1 LKIPG
6 FNDDGTVGKAVR
18 MRRTWYRRRLRTQRV
33 LVAVFVG
40 AVIASACWQNAA
52 SYLSSPS
59 SSGQGSKP
67 TADWLG
73 ARGNVNKN
81 FAAMAEHP
89 AKPAK
94 RLVSVP
100 GVYPYSVIPGGMK
113 DASDLR
119 YAALRDYV
127 VRQHYA
133 HFNFANAQLV
143 RATEARE
150 VYLSY
155 RIRNTVF
162 WTRKKVRLHPGELLL
177 TDGKITARTRCG
189 NQVSDT
195 AKPEVSDEE
204 PAVDVLDQPV
214 LVADAPPFPARPALA
229 AQGLPSAAAPPDFF
243 SGGFN
248 FPYAPIGVPLP
259 SGGCHPGEVLIDGAC
274 HHPKHHHKPPTTP
287 EPSTMILV
295 SSGLALIG
303 WRYRRTQGQ
312 VSA

>member
-1 LKIPG
+1 MNIPIS
-6 FNDDGTVGKAVR
+6 NDGTVGKRVR
-18 MRRTWYRRRLRTQRV
+18 IRRSWYRRRLRTQRM

-40 AVIASACWQNAA
+40 ALIAAACWQNAA
-52 SYLSSPS
+52 SYLSRS
-59 SSGQGSKP
+59 SSWRDSKP
-67 TADWLG
+67 AHESVW
-73 ARGNVNKN
+73 ARGNVHKN
-81 FAAMAEHP
+81 LATLAERP
-89 AKPAK
+89 PKPAK
-94 RLVSVP
+94 LSAGVP
-100 GVYPYSVIPGGMK
+100 GVYPYSIVPGGLK

-133 HFNFANAQLV
+133 HFNFANAQLL

-150 VYLSY
+150 VFLSY

-177 TDGKITARTRCG
+177 TDGKITARARCG
-189 NQVSDT
+189 NQISDT

-214 LVADAPPFPARPALA
+214 LLADAPPFPARPALV
-229 AQGLPSAAAPPDFF
+229 AQGLSNAAAPPDLF
-243 SGGFN
+243 SGGFI

-259 SGGCHPGEVLIDGAC
+259 SGGCRTGEDRIDGVC
-274 HHPKHHHKPPTTP
+274 HKRHKHQKPPASP
-287 EPSTMILV
+287 EPSTMILI

-303 WRYRRTQGQ
+303 WRYRKSQ
-312 VSA
+312 VAVRA